1 LQFLGTGT
9 IDDARTVPRPPMLTI
24 LLASPFVV
32 SLILGL
38 VLGVVTMIRGIDRHL
53 QRRGRVSPFSMPSL
67 AAFFTVAGAVG
78 YPLVRYT
85 GLGTVAVTIIAVASG
100 LAAGAGAYAL
110 VAGWAVPS
118 AAKDEEDPRFLLQG
132 HFARVT
138 RAIDGGAGAAG
149 EIEFEHDGER
159 QRVPAH
165 GLDGKAIPE
174 GAEVVIER
182 VEDGVAHVELWD
194 TIASE
199 LRLPA

>member
-1 LQFLGTGT
+1 
-9 IDDARTVPRPPMLTI
+9 MLTI

-38 VLGVVTMIRGIDRHL
+38 ILGVVVMIRGIDRHL
-53 QRRGRVSPFSMPSL
+53 QRRGRVSPLSMPSL

-85 GLGTVAVTIIAVASG
+85 ALGTVVVTTIAVVSG
-100 LAAGAGAYAL
+100 LAAGAGAFAL

-138 RAIDGGAGAAG
+138 RTIGLGGEAELG
-149 EIEFEHDGER
+149 EIEFEHDGVL
-159 QRVPAH
+159 QRVSAR
-165 GLDGKAIPE
+165 GLDDKAIPE

-182 VEDGVAHVELWD
+182 VEDGVAHVELWA

-199 LRLPA
+199 LRLPV